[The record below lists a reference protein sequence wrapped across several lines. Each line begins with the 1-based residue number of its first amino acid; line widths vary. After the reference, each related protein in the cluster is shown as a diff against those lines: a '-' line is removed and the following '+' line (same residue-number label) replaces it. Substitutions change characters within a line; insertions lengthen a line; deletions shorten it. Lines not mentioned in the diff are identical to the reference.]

1 MLVWCVEDDESIRE
15 IELYTLKS
23 VGFDAEGFGN
33 GKDFFQALKHQK
45 PDLVLLDIMLPDED
59 GTEILDEIR
68 KHPDTEDLPVI
79 MASAKGAEYD
89 KVKSLDNGADDY
101 LAKPFGMMEMVS
113 RINAV
118 LRRYGKKKTSVISHD
133 GIVIDT
139 AKHQVTVDNQ
149 EIDLTLKEYELLKL
163 LMSHPGIVYDREQI
177 LDRIWGMDYDGETR
191 TVDVHIRTL
200 RSKLG
205 NKESH
210 IDTVRGVGYRYQ
222 EG

>member
-1 MLVWCVEDDESIRE
+1 MNMLVWCVEDDESIRE

-23 VGFDAEGFGN
+23 VGFEAEGFGN
-33 GKDFFQALKHQK
+33 GKDFFDALKNQK

-59 GTEILDEIR
+59 GTEILEKIR
-68 KHPDTEDLPVI
+68 KNPDTEDLPVI

-139 AKHQVTVDNQ
+139 AQHKVP
-149 EIDLTLKEYELLKL
+149 LT
-163 LMSHPGIVYDREQI
+163 DR
-177 LDRIWGMDYDGETR
+177 
-191 TVDVHIRTL
+191 
-200 RSKLG
+200 RS
-205 NKESH
+205 N
-210 IDTVRGVGYRYQ
+210 
-222 EG
+222 